1 MASSKYPLGRAVWSL
16 KHQES
21 MMAVGLGTRQAAD
34 EEARAEVE
42 VRIIRADGIESQV
55 SASHSSVATERVSG
69 MYRSLTRTLG
79 SQQQVGEDSSTKY
92 KTICIFGEVGIEW
105 EKCTRGNWTDL
116 WKYAEVT
123 SAGNKCVV
131 L

>member
-1 MASSKYPLGRAVWSL
+1 
-16 KHQES
+16 
-21 MMAVGLGTRQAAD
+21 MAVGLGTRQAAD

-92 KTICIFGEVGIEW
+92 KTICIFGQVGIEW
-105 EKCTRGNWTDL
+105 ETCTRGNWTDL
-116 WKYAEVT
+116 WKYAEVA